1 MTQTMQPATLSGAQQ
16 QGMPTYEISD
26 EDRKRQERIADA
38 RKAYDGELDPPLK
51 KMPDGTDPNV
61 LTNRIQPFVDAGV
74 NFLFGQELE
83 ISCGEDSPQ
92 EAQDCI
98 DGCWGRKEQRIP
110 LLQDLAY
117 NGAIAGSPFLRIVPD
132 DKGNFRLVAIDP
144 SIVAGMQTAP
154 QDCDTVL
161 LFCIQYSQSEKDQ
174 AGKPQ
179 EIFYRE
185 EIMRIDPDGNASKG
199 MPDDDDTW
207 QIQHWTAEGRPG
219 MQPRQLNWKAEG
231 DPILWP
237 YPFPPLFK
245 CKNLPNPNNAWGKPD
260 ITPDII
266 GVNKAINM
274 LQSSIQIIEILYG
287 QPFLYG
293 KGISESSLD
302 RNPGRIAIV
311 GPDGEIVAVNITSDV
326 ANGLVFLDNLRSDM
340 DEQSHFPGIATGR
353 LKDMPRGNVSGVALQ
368 LLFLSALKKTDGK
381 RCRYGE
387 LIIEASKALLVLNH
401 MSEDVDITLA
411 WQEPLPH
418 DDLQSLQAA
427 ILKKQIGISD
437 TTIQREQGYD
447 PDEELEL
454 SQNEDAQKLAA
465 FSKGM
470 GMPPA
475 QPGMPPQPP
484 MPGMQ
489 QPGQGQ
495 ESPFLGRQ

>member
-1 MTQTMQPATLSGAQQ
+1 MTQTMTPPAQAAQQ
-16 QGMPTYEISD
+16 AQQAQPVYEISE
-26 EDRKRQERIADA
+26 EDKKRIQRISDA
-38 RKAYDGELDPPLK
+38 WKAYNGELEPPLK

-61 LTNRIQPFVDAGV
+61 LTNRCQPIVDAGV

-83 ISCGEDSPQ
+83 ISIEENGPA
-92 EAQDCI
+92 EAQDFL
-98 DGCWGRKEQRIP
+98 DEVWGRKETRIP

-117 NGAIAGSPFLRIVPD
+117 NGALGGSAFLRIVPD
-132 DKGNFRLVAIDP
+132 DKGDFRLITVDPAI
-144 SIVAGMQTAP
+144 VVGMETAP
-154 QDCDTVL
+154 QDCETVL
-161 LFCIQYSQSEKDQ
+161 CFCIQYSKVENVNGRQ
-174 AGKPQ
+174 Q
-179 EIFYRE
+179 EVIYRE

-207 QIQHWTAEGRPG
+207 QIQHWTAIGRPG
-219 MQPRQLNWKAEG
+219 MQPKQLNWVPAGE
-231 DPILWP
+231 PITWD
-237 YPFPPLFK
+237 YPFPPLFT

-260 ITPDII
+260 VTPDII

-287 QPFLYG
+287 QPFIYG
-293 KGISESSLD
+293 KGVGESSLD
-302 RNPGRIAIV
+302 RTPGRIAIV
-311 GPDGEIVAVNITSDV
+311 GPDGEFVALNLTSDV
-326 ANGLVFLDNLRSDM
+326 ANALVFLDNLRSDM

-401 MSEDVDITLA
+401 MSEDIDITLA
-411 WQEPLPH
+411 WQDPLPH

-454 SQNEDAQKLAA
+454 SQNEDAQKNIDY
-465 FSKGM
+465 SRGK

-475 QPGMPPQPP
+475 PQ
-484 MPGMQ
+484 
-489 QPGQGQ
+489 
-495 ESPFLGRQ
+495 